1 MTDLDS
7 RPLSEP
13 VASETIVVKPEI
25 ITTITQNMGNKNIDF
40 FFPDYIG
47 YMLPSQSYMS
57 FNIEMEGRGMPIPS
71 PTAGIHSLFNT
82 IRHRDGTNSN
92 LLSEMVQYNTMV
104 GQQYTYAKTEALN
117 NNRLMFEGLQPTD
130 SYDNNLYYEQN
141 TTWASKLFNG
151 TISTASIDIGN
162 YSAKPV
168 QINSTLKTFLLST
181 EKFLPL
187 NVMGGLRTS
196 LQLEDYRRSL
206 EFTNGSMGVQV
217 GGKYNTGM
225 CPVRSIITDNTQAQF
240 QDASPVLT
248 GAGYVSDTVYTL
260 LDSAG
265 VIRGYVNVGTV
276 GPGGAL
282 VVANIRYVC
291 TSLQSNTVPNF
302 DDAEL
307 SVGATGGTGT
317 ITTVGKIRVIQYLT
331 LFGNLAVGS
340 FDSPYHIDVGVYD
353 TKVSLDGSHASTNL
367 LEAFGD
373 DNLRNPYR
381 VVNPIPTADTGNGVL
396 SQFPVNNN
404 PFSVGDMLYG
414 NAALNG
420 SAVSEI
426 QLGIITGFSQAN
438 QTLYNTNE
446 GLAATADQKALRVY
460 FQPNSSL
467 VGGLPTT
474 NEAGVLFST
483 LTNTAGSNFVGVID
497 STTGNGYQLYVKSSD
512 RINGITQSLISNI
525 ANAPSYNKNLFSYV
539 GQKVGFK
546 INELQYQVK
555 KVMLD
560 PRVAEADMKQAMGSG
575 YTFDCEES
583 FTQLTNLQSTLGP
596 TNQLISNPNI
606 TRALGVLS
614 VPLEQNDQFEVA
626 KPSLVGVPS
635 NMTNYQYEMGT
646 DGRQP
651 VRAVPVDMA
660 SLDSPMVQTQHISE
674 LIKTNEAFGYFTS
687 NLSKVGMNFAV
698 GRCFSRPN
706 MFYDLMKAGS
716 LMLLANYEETSS
728 GQKLFVHF
736 IHHLRSI
743 TFSRMGVSIAN

>member
-141 TTWASKLFNG
+141 TTWASKPFSATL
-151 TISTASIDIGN
+151 STASIDIGN

-217 GGKYNTGM
+217 GGAYNTGM

-240 QDASPVLT
+240 QDVSPVVS
-248 GAGYVSDTVYTL
+248 GAGYQANYVYRL
-260 LDSAG
+260 LDAAN
-265 VIRGYVNVGTV
+265 VLRGFVNVGAV
-276 GPGGAL
+276 NPGGAL
-282 VVANIRYVC
+282 IAANIRYVC
-291 TSLQSNTVPNF
+291 TSVDGNTVPNF
-302 DDAEL
+302 EDNEL
-307 SVGATGGTGT
+307 SVGEAGGG
-317 ITTVGKIRVIQYLT
+317 ITTVGKIQVIQYLN
-331 LFGNLAVGS
+331 LFGNLAPGS
-340 FDSPYHIDVGVYD
+340 FSSPYHVDVGVYD
-353 TKVSLDGSHASTNL
+353 SEVSLDSSVTSNDL
-367 LEAFGD
+367 LDHFGHD
-373 DNLRNPYR
+373 DLRNPYR
-381 VVNPIPTADTGNGVL
+381 VVNPIPVADSGNGVL

-404 PFSVGDMLYG
+404 PFSVGDMLYI
-414 NAALNG
+414 NTALNG
-420 SAVSEI
+420 SAANEI
-426 QLGIITGFSQAN
+426 PLGLITGFSQGN
-438 QTLYNTNE
+438 QKLYATHE
-446 GLAATADQKALRVY
+446 GLVATTDQKALRVY
-460 FQPNSSL
+460 FQPNAIP
-467 VGGLPTT
+467 VTGLPSDNKTGVDATALT
-474 NEAGVLFST
+474 NPGGTGYTGVLNAST
-483 LTNTAGSNFVGVID
+483 A
-497 STTGNGYQLYVKSSD
+497 NGYQLYVKSSD
-512 RINGITQSLISNI
+512 RVNTINQNLINHIAGAPVWNQSL
-525 ANAPSYNKNLFSYV
+525 FTYV

-614 VPLEQNDQFEVA
+614 VPLEQNNQFEIS

-635 NMTNYQYEMGT
+635 HMTNYQYEMGT

-660 SLDSPMVQTQHISE
+660 SLATPMVQSQHISE

-687 NLSKVGMNFAV
+687 NLSKVGMNFAI

-716 LMLLANYEETSS
+716 LMLLANYEENPS

>member
-141 TTWASKLFNG
+141 TTWASKPFNG

-206 EFTNGSMGVQV
+206 EFTNGSIGVQT
-217 GGKYNTGM
+217 GGAYNTGM
-225 CPVRSIITDNTQAQF
+225 CPVRSTITDNTQQQF

-248 GAGYVSDTVYTL
+248 GAGYVANTVYTL
-260 LDSAG
+260 LDGAG
-265 VIRGYVNVGTV
+265 VIRGYVDVGAV
-276 GPGGAL
+276 GGSGEL
-282 VVANIRYVC
+282 QVAGIRYVC

-302 DDAEL
+302 EDGEL
-307 SVGATGGTGT
+307 FVGAIGGT

-340 FDSPYHIDVGVYD
+340 FNSPYYVDVGVYD
-353 TKVSLDGSHASTNL
+353 TNVSLDADPTVTDPLL

-373 DNLRNPYR
+373 DDLRNPYR
-381 VVNPIPTADTGNGVL
+381 VVNPIPPADSGNGVL

-414 NAALNG
+414 NRALNA
-420 SAVSEI
+420 SATTEL

-438 QTLYNTNE
+438 QTLYNTREN
-446 GLAATADQKALRVY
+446 LAATADQKALRVY
-460 FQPNSSL
+460 FQPNAEL

-474 NEAGVLFST
+474 NEAGVLFSS
-483 LTNTAGSNFVGVID
+483 LTNTGGASYVGVVD
-497 STTGNGYQLYVKSSD
+497 STSGDGYSIYVKSSD
-512 RINGITQSLISNI
+512 RINGINPNLISKI
-525 ANAPSYNKNLFSYV
+525 ANPPSYNQSLFSYV
-539 GQKVGFK
+539 GQRVGFK

-583 FTQLTNLQSTLGP
+583 FTQLTNLQSTIGP

-614 VPLEQNDQFEVA
+614 VPLEQNDQFEIS

-635 NMTNYQYEMGT
+635 HMTNYQYEMGT

-651 VRAVPVDMA
+651 VRAVPVNMA
-660 SLDSPMVQTQHISE
+660 SLDTPMVQTQHISE
-674 LIKTNEAFGYFTS
+674 LIKTNESFGYFTS
-687 NLSKVGMNFAV
+687 NLSKVGMNFAI

-716 LMLLANYEETSS
+716 LMLLANYEENPS

>member
-141 TTWASKLFNG
+141 TTWASKPFDA
-151 TISTASIDIGN
+151 TISTASIDKGN

-206 EFTNGSMGVQV
+206 EFTNGSMGVQT
-217 GGKYNTGM
+217 GGNYSTGM
-225 CPVRSIITDNTQAQF
+225 CPVRSTLINNSQTQF
-240 QDASPVLT
+240 QDVSPPVV

-260 LDSAG
+260 LDVNG

-276 GPGGAL
+276 GGSGDL
-282 VVANIRYVC
+282 QVANIRYVC

-302 DDAEL
+302 EDGVL
-307 SVGATGGTGT
+307 NVGEAGGGGT
-317 ITTVGKIRVIQYLT
+317 ITAVGQIQVIQFLN

-340 FDSPYHIDVGVYD
+340 FNSPYHVDVGVYD
-353 TKVSLDGSHASTNL
+353 TNVSLDDTTATGNL
-367 LEAFGD
+367 LEAFGHD
-373 DNLRNPYR
+373 DLRNPYR
-381 VVNPIPTADTGNGVL
+381 VVNPIPRADSGNGIL
-396 SQFPVNNN
+396 AQFPVNNN
-404 PFSVGDMLYG
+404 PFSVGDILYV
-414 NAALNG
+414 NKALNAG
-420 SAVSEI
+420 AADEI
-426 QLGIITGFSQAN
+426 PLGIITGFSQAN
-438 QTLYNTNE
+438 QTLFTTHE
-446 GLAATADQKALRVY
+446 GLGASPDQKALRVY
-460 FQPNSSL
+460 FQPNAPL
-467 VGGLPTT
+467 VTGLPTT
-474 NEAGVLFST
+474 NDIGVLFSS
-483 LTNTAGSNFVGVID
+483 LTNTGG
-497 STTGNGYQLYVKSSD
+497 TGYSGAFNATAAEGYQLYVKSSD
-512 RINGITQSLISNI
+512 RLNTINPNLINHI
-525 ANAPSYNKNLFSYV
+525 AAAPVYNQDLFTYV

-614 VPLEQNDQFEVA
+614 VPLEQNDQFEIS

-660 SLDSPMVQTQHISE
+660 SLATPMVQSQHINE

-687 NLSKVGMNFAV
+687 NLSKVGMNFAI

-716 LMLLANYEETSS
+716 LMLLANYEENPS

-743 TFSRMGVSIAN
+743 TFSKMGVSIAN